1 MDQKFQFTRPAH
13 GYAAFEK
20 GGELKP
26 WTFNRRELRPDD
38 VAIKILY
45 AGICHSDLHALNDGW
60 AGEFPIVPGHEIM
73 GEVMEVGPGVS
84 DFKPGDQVLIGTIV
98 DSCRV
103 CEPCKQQMESYC
115 RAFPTLT
122 YDGID
127 RIDGSRTRGGFS
139 DSYVADKKFVYQLPK
154 GLDASRAAP
163 LMCAGITVYS
173 PLRHWEVGPGK
184 VVGIV
189 GIGGLGHLAVKY
201 ARAMGAHVV
210 AFTTSESKIEE
221 IKRLG
226 AHEVVLSTD
235 PKQMEAQAYRFDFIL
250 DTVSKSY
257 SMDAFIIAL
266 KLDATLCSL
275 GIPNHF
281 DLKPVLLTMGRR
293 RLSSSGVGGTKE
305 TKEMLEFSAEHG
317 IYPDVEMVS
326 KSGINEALK
335 RLEKGDVRY
344 RFVIDMEKSVRSI

>member
-1 MDQKFQFTRPAH
+1 MEQKFTFTRQAH
-13 GYAAFEK
+13 GFAAFEQ
-20 GGELKP
+20 GGLLKP
-26 WTFNRRELRPDD
+26 WSFERRTLREND

-45 AGICHSDLHALNDGW
+45 AGICHSDVHAIKDGW

-73 GEVMEVGPGVS
+73 GVVTDIGNGATEFKVGQ
-84 DFKPGDQVLIGTIV
+84 KVLIGTIV

-103 CEPCKQQMESYC
+103 CENCANEMESYC

-127 RIDGSRTRGGFS
+127 RVDGSRTRGGFS
-139 DSYVADKKFVYQLPK
+139 DSYVADKKFVYPLPT
-154 GLDASRAAP
+154 GLDESLAAP

-173 PLRHWEVGPGK
+173 PLMHWKTGPGK
-184 VVGIV
+184 VVGVI
-189 GIGGLGHLAVKY
+189 GIGGLGHLAVKM

-210 AFTTSESKIEE
+210 AFTTSESKVAEAL
-221 IKRLG
+221 KLG

-235 PKQMEAQAYRFDFIL
+235 AAQMQAQTYRFDFIL

-257 SMDAFIIAL
+257 KMDPYINAL

-275 GIPNHF
+275 GIPNSF

-293 RLSSSGVGGTKE
+293 NLSSSGVGGTKE
-305 TKEMLEFSAEHG
+305 TREMLAFCAHHK
-317 IYPDVEMVS
+317 IYPEVEMI
-326 KSGINEALK
+326 KPNQINEALK
-335 RLEKGDVRY
+335 RLENNDVRY
-344 RFVIDMEKSVRSI
+344 RFVMDMREGIS

>member
-1 MDQKFQFTRPAH
+1 MTQKFEFNRPAH
-13 GYAAFEK
+13 GFAAFEQ
-20 GGELKP
+20 GGALKP
-26 WTFNRRELRPDD
+26 WTFNRRALRPDD

-45 AGICHSDLHALNDGW
+45 AGICHSDLHALHDGW

-73 GEVMEVGPGVS
+73 GEVTETGKGVT
-84 DFKPGDQVLIGTIV
+84 DFKIGDQVLIGTIV

-139 DSYVADKKFVYQLPK
+139 DSYVADKKFVYHLPK

-173 PLRHWEVGPGK
+173 PLRHWNVGPGK

-210 AFTTSESKIEE
+210 AFTTSENKIEE
-221 IKRLG
+221 IKNLG

-235 PKQMEAQAYRFDFIL
+235 AKQMEAQAYRFDFIL

-257 SMDAFIIAL
+257 LMDPFIIAL

-275 GIPNHF
+275 GIPKSF

-317 IYPDVEMVS
+317 IYPEVEMV
-326 KSGINEALK
+326 KKDEINSAME
-335 RLEKGDVRY
+335 RLAKNDVRY
-344 RFVIDMEKSVRSI
+344 RFVVDMI

>member
-1 MDQKFQFTRPAH
+1 MNNKTNGF
-13 GYAAFEK
+13 AAFEK

-26 WTFNRRELRPDD
+26 WSFSRRDLRADD

-45 AGICHSDLHALNDGW
+45 AGICHSDLHAINDGW

-73 GEVMEVGPGVS
+73 GEVTKIGSGVS
-84 DFKPGDQVLIGTIV
+84 EFKIGDQVLIGTIV

-127 RIDGSRTRGGFS
+127 RVDGTRTRGGFS
-139 DSYVADKKFVYQLPK
+139 ESYVSDKKFVYHLPK
-154 GLDASRAAP
+154 GLEASSAAP

-173 PLRHWEVGPGK
+173 PLRHWKVGPGT
-184 VVGIV
+184 VIGIV

-210 AFTTSESKIEE
+210 AFTTSENKIEE
-221 IKRLG
+221 AKRLG

-257 SMDAFIIAL
+257 PMDAMVVAL

-275 GIPNHF
+275 GIPDHF

-317 IYPDVEMVS
+317 IYPEVEMI
-326 KSGINEALK
+326 KPDGINEAMK
-335 RLEKGDVRY
+335 RLQGNDVRY
-344 RFVIDMEKSVRSI
+344 RFVIDMR

>member
-1 MDQKFQFTRPAH
+1 MTHKFEFTRPAQ
-13 GYAAFEK
+13 GFAAFEQ
-20 GGELKP
+20 GGALKP
-26 WTFNRRELRPDD
+26 WTFNRRALRSDD

-45 AGICHSDLHALNDGW
+45 AGICHSDLHAIHDGW

-73 GEVMEVGPGVS
+73 GEVTEVGPSVS
-84 DFKPGDQVLIGTIV
+84 EFKIGDQVLIGTIV

-122 YDGID
+122 YDGVD

-139 DSYVADKKFVYQLPK
+139 DSYVADKKFVYHLPK
-154 GLDASRAAP
+154 GLDASRSAP

-173 PLRHWEVGPGK
+173 PLRHWNVGPGK

-210 AFTTSESKIEE
+210 AFTTSENKIEE
-221 IKRLG
+221 AKKLG

-235 PKQMEAQAYRFDFIL
+235 AKQMEAQAYRFDFIL

-257 SMDAFIIAL
+257 LMDPFIIAL

-275 GIPNHF
+275 GIPKSF

-305 TKEMLEFSAEHG
+305 TQEMLEFSAEHG
-317 IYPDVEMVS
+317 IYPEVEIV
-326 KSGINEALK
+326 KKDQINLALE
-335 RLEKGDVRY
+335 RLRKNDVRY
-344 RFVIDMEKSVRSI
+344 RFVVDMNS